1 MQMQIDI
8 EEWPVRGVFRIA
20 RREATTT
27 RVLVVTLRDGD
38 HTGRGEAG
46 PIARYGETVESCTAQ
61 LEAIRPNIE
70 MGLTRDDLAEMLPP
84 GSARNALDCA
94 LWDLE
99 AKKSNTP
106 AWRLAGLRTLDPITT
121 AFTIS
126 INSPDVVLDHAEQSA
141 AMPLL
146 KLKLAGDDDDL
157 IRLRAIRAGAP
168 GARLI
173 VDANEAYTIERL
185 QELLPLMAALHV
197 EMVEQPLPA
206 GEDGAL
212 AGLDSPIPLCADES
226 AHLDEDLAALASKY
240 QAINIK
246 LDKTGGLTAALDL
259 ARRAREAGL
268 DIMVG
273 CMLGTSLA
281 MAPAMLLAQGARWVD
296 LDGPLL
302 LAEDR
307 EPGLVYADG
316 LVFPPEADVW
326 G

>member
-1 MQMQIDI
+1 MQLSIATEQ
-8 EEWPVRGVFRIA
+8 WPVRGVFRIA
-20 RREATTT
+20 RREATETDA
-27 RVLVVTLRDGD
+27 LVVTLQDGV
-38 HTGRGEAG
+38 HRGRGECG
-46 PIARYGETVESCTAQ
+46 PIIRYGETVETCRSQLEVVRAQ
-61 LEAIRPNIE
+61 LE
-70 MGLTRDDLAEMLPP
+70 MGITREDLGTLLPP
-84 GSARNALDCA
+84 GSARNAVDCA

-99 AKKSNTP
+99 AKQSGQP
-106 AWRLAGLRTLDPITT
+106 AWALAGLREPMPITT

-126 INSPDVVLDHAEQSA
+126 VDTPDKVLEAAEA
-141 AMPLL
+141 AAFMPLL
-146 KLKLAGDDDDL
+146 KLKLAGDADDL
-157 IRLRAIRAGAP
+157 IRVRAVRAGAP

-173 VDANEAYTIERL
+173 VDANEAFTAESL
-185 QELLPLMAALHV
+185 AELLPMLAALQV

-206 GEDGAL
+206 GDDDAL
-212 AGLDSPIPLCADES
+212 REIDSPLPICADES
-226 AHLDEDLAALASKY
+226 CHVDEDLAALAEKY

-259 ARRAREAGL
+259 ANRAKAAGL

-281 MAPAMLLAQGARWVD
+281 MAPAMLVAKQARWVD

-302 LAEDR
+302 LDRDR

-316 LVFPPEADVW
+316 IVFPSEPEVW